1 MTKRVLLSFLL
12 LITLIFSI
20 SCGTTDYESDYT
32 ESTNDYDYDYGD
44 DFDDDIVDTKTE
56 FYVAVQYGH
65 ESDGGSDGY
74 WYLTDDSSIDVGDI
88 ISIPVEKG
96 GTTYETCGVVVD
108 TASLESE
115 PWPYSDTK
123 HVNSQVCKHGL

>member
-1 MTKRVLLSFLL
+1 MTKRVLLSFFL

-20 SCGTTDYESDYT
+20 SCGTT
-32 ESTNDYDYDYGD
+32 
-44 DFDDDIVDTKTE
+44 E

-65 ESDGGSDGY
+65 ESNGGSDGY